1 MFQISDTQA
10 IDNLSLALRAVA
22 EEQRLTCALQRAE
35 ALRMAAA
42 RTVDPDGDAVL
53 LEASVRDGDDLSA
66 LASIH
71 ALGTVTSAT
80 ADRVLLE
87 LVLEAEE
94 PFAAHAAW
102 ALAARRSSPDAIAA
116 LVQLVIGG
124 GFTAMLAERTLIE
137 WSRVDARPTIE
148 CVVRA
153 AAHLDVD
160 ERSKRQLL
168 ANLLRALPDHRPCT
182 PEDPLTHLQD
192 LGRQGSGRQGS
203 GRRGAGDGLVVIQ
216 PFLHAHIDRT
226 GSALGAGDAGGIAA
240 LLRSLG
246 TAVADVDDVD
256 EVITVTRRGVGEART
271 ELLAPGH
278 RVERIAFGPEGVV
291 PWREAWVHRTQ
302 IERRL
307 EAIGKALSGRRVV
320 WHLRMADVG
329 TLAAAAVAR
338 RLGQPMVFTAAPDPH
353 IVIDALQDS
362 GQLDRSRFAI
372 EDAASQY
379 WFRARMVERLTAQ
392 ADHLALLPRPTIERE
407 LVEFV
412 GIEPADLA
420 TRSTVIAEG
429 VDVGE
434 STGARA
440 RLAGGTMPPAV
451 RRIVDSLPVERRGL
465 PWLLTVGRLHPSKGP
480 QRIVDAVVARSD
492 LAARVNIVI
501 VGGDI
506 HRPSADEQSTI
517 ELVRLAAGSSCNGL
531 VSLTGH
537 LPPATVSDLMAFVA
551 EQAGVY
557 VCASDKEEFGLAIVE
572 ALAAG
577 AVVVAPERGGPA
589 SYVDDGDTGVL
600 CDTRSPTQLGRA
612 IERALGRAPDHD
624 RADRARAMVR
634 NELSIDWMARQ
645 LVDVY
650 QQLATTAVN
659 V

>member
-1 MFQISDTQA
+1 
-10 IDNLSLALRAVA
+10 
-22 EEQRLTCALQRAE
+22 
-35 ALRMAAA
+35 
-42 RTVDPDGDAVL
+42 
-53 LEASVRDGDDLSA
+53 
-66 LASIH
+66 
-71 ALGTVTSAT
+71 
-80 ADRVLLE
+80 
-87 LVLEAEE
+87 
-94 PFAAHAAW
+94 
-102 ALAARRSSPDAIAA
+102 
-116 LVQLVIGG
+116 
-124 GFTAMLAERTLIE
+124 MLAERTLIE
-137 WSRVDARPTIE
+137 WSRVDADPTTE

-153 AAHLDVD
+153 AAHIDAD

-168 ANLLRALPDHRPCT
+168 ANLLRALPNHRPCM
-182 PEDPLTHLQD
+182 PEDPLTHLQ
-192 LGRQGSGRQGS
+192 GSGLQ
-203 GRRGAGDGLVVIQ
+203 GAGDGIVVIQ
-216 PFLHAHIDRT
+216 PFLHACIDRT

-246 TAVADVDDVD
+246 AAVANIDDVD
-256 EVITVTRRGVGEART
+256 EVITVTRRDIGEART
-271 ELLAPGH
+271 ELLVPCH
-278 RVERIAFGPEGVV
+278 RVERIAFGPGGVV
-291 PWREAWVHRTQ
+291 PWREAWVHRTE

-307 EAIGKALSGRRVV
+307 LAIGKALSGRRVV

-338 RLGQPMVFTAAPDPH
+338 RLGQPVVFTAAPDPH

-407 LVEFV
+407 LVELV
-412 GIEPADLA
+412 GVEPADLA
-420 TRSTVIAEG
+420 ARSTVIAEG

-434 STGARA
+434 SNRARA
-440 RLAGGTMPPAV
+440 LLEAGIMPPAV
-451 RRIVDSLPVERRGL
+451 RQIVDSLPVQRRRL

-480 QRIVDAVVARSD
+480 QRIVDAVVAHPD
-492 LAARVNIVI
+492 LAACVNIVI

-517 ELVRLAAGSSCNGL
+517 ELIRRAAGSSSDGL

-537 LPPATVSDLMAFVA
+537 LPPTTVADLMAFVA
-551 EQAGVY
+551 AHGGVY
-557 VCASDKEEFGLAIVE
+557 VCASDKEEFGLSIVE

-600 CDTRSPTQLGRA
+600 CDTRSRTQLSRA
-612 IERALGRAPDHD
+612 MQRALGRATDLE
-624 RADRARAMVR
+624 RAERSRAMVQR
-634 NELSIDWMARQ
+634 ELSVDCMARR

-650 QQLATTAVN
+650 QQLVPSAVN

>member
-10 IDNLSLALRAVA
+10 SDNVSLALRAVA
-22 EEQRLTCALQRAE
+22 DEPRLTSALQRAE

-42 RTVDPDGDAVL
+42 RTVDPDRDAL
-53 LEASVRDGDDLSA
+53 RLEAAVRGGDDLSA

-71 ALGTVTSAT
+71 ALGTVTAAT

-102 ALAARRSSPDAIAA
+102 ALAARRSSPTAISA
-116 LVQLVIGG
+116 LVQLVTGG

-137 WSRVDARPTIE
+137 WSRFDANPTIE
-148 CVVRA
+148 SVVRA
-153 AAHLDVD
+153 AAHIDAD
-160 ERSKRQLL
+160 DRSKRQSL
-168 ANLLRALPDHRPCT
+168 ANLLRALPNHPPSTHD
-182 PEDPLTHLQD
+182 DPLTHLH
-192 LGRQGSGRQGS
+192 GTGEGI
-203 GRRGAGDGLVVIQ
+203 VVIQ
-216 PFLHAHIDRT
+216 PFLHAHLDRT
-226 GSALGAGDAGGIAA
+226 GSGLGAGDAGGIAS

-246 TAVADVDDVD
+246 SAVAGIDAVDD
-256 EVITVTRRGVGEART
+256 VITVTRRDVGEART

-278 RVERIAFGPEGVV
+278 RVERITFGPGGVV
-291 PWREAWVHRTQ
+291 PWREAWVHRTE

-307 EAIGKALSGRRVV
+307 RAIGQALAGRRVV

-338 RLGQPMVFTAAPDPH
+338 RLGQPVVFTAAPDPH
-353 IVIDALQDS
+353 IVIDALQDG
-362 GQLDRSRFAI
+362 GQLDRSRFAV

-392 ADHLALLPRPTIERE
+392 ADHLALLPRPTIHRE
-407 LVEFV
+407 LVGLV
-412 GIEPADLA
+412 GIDPTELA
-420 TRSTVIAEG
+420 ARSTVIAEG

-434 STGARA
+434 STRACA
-440 RLAGGTMPPAV
+440 RLAAGTVSPAV
-451 RRIVDSLPVERRGL
+451 RRVVDSLPADRRRL

-480 QRIVDAVVARSD
+480 QRIVDAVVAHAD
-492 LAARVNIVI
+492 LADRVNIVI
-501 VGGDI
+501 VGGNI
-506 HRPSADEQSTI
+506 RHPSADEQSTI
-517 ELVRLAAGSSCNGL
+517 ELIRLAAGSSHSGL

-537 LPPATVSDLMAFVA
+537 LPPSAVSDLMAFVA
-551 EQAGVY
+551 AQGGVY

-589 SYVDDGDTGVL
+589 SYVDDGDNGVL
-600 CDTRSPTQLGRA
+600 CDARSQTHLSRA
-612 IERALGRAPDHD
+612 IVRALGRATDLE
-624 RADRARAMVR
+624 RADRSRAMVR
-634 NELSIDWMARQ
+634 DELSIDRMASR

-650 QQLATTAVN
+650 QQLVPTAVN
-659 V
+659 A